1 MNSNVGVALIEVLN
15 IHKIVKPLTRVFLG
29 GACLLSTAAHALDI
43 NLIEDVA
50 APLNNDQRNGFIEA
64 AGIWESR
71 ISSNVTVNI
80 KVGMVSLSS
89 NVIGQAGSAWY
100 RTSYSDFR
108 TGVTQSATSTT
119 DAAFL
124 ATLPTGTTYSRV
136 INQTNDTP
144 GSDPYA
150 TWIDTQSMIFINGSN
165 AKALGL
171 LSGTNASLDASIQ
184 FNTAFSFD
192 YNRANGITYN
202 QMDFVGVAAHEIGH
216 ALGFMSIVDS
226 VDTEGGDAVDFLN
239 MPMDFMRYSASS
251 FALGIS
257 DVSAGPEAKF
267 TYINGVS
274 IPMSL
279 GANIGNGQQASHF
292 YLTGNLGMMAPTASY
307 GQKLSV
313 SDNDLL
319 VMDALGWEL
328 TAFGLS
334 QIPEPSTYGLFIGA
348 LSIAAACVRRK
359 SKLPSREGV

>member
-1 MNSNVGVALIEVLN
+1 MGVEASALQ
-15 IHKIVKPLTRVFLG
+15 
-29 GACLLSTAAHALDI
+29 I
-43 NLIEDVA
+43 NLIEDAA

-80 KVGMVSLSS
+80 KVGMVSLAS
-89 NVIGQAGSAWY
+89 NIIGQAGSAWY
-100 RTSYSDFR
+100 DATYADFR
-108 TGVTQSATSTT
+108 SSIAQKATSST

-124 ATLPTGTTYSRV
+124 ATLPTGNTYTRL

-144 GSDPYA
+144 GNDPYA
-150 TWIDTQSMIFINGSN
+150 TWVDAQSMIYLNGGN
-165 AKALGL
+165 KKALGL
-171 LSGTNASLDASIQ
+171 LSGTNTALDALIQ
-184 FNTAFSFD
+184 FNTAFAFD
-192 YNRANGITYN
+192 YNRSNGIAYN
-202 QMDFVGVAAHEIGH
+202 QMDFVGTAAHEIGH
-216 ALGFMSIVDS
+216 ALGFVSIVDD
-226 VDTEGGDAVDFLN
+226 VDTVAGNAVDFLN

-257 DVSAGPEAKF
+257 DVSAGPVAKF

-292 YLTGNLGMMAPTASY
+292 YVTGNLGMMAPTASY

-313 SDNDLL
+313 SGNDLL
-319 VMDALGWEL
+319 VMDAIGWEL

-359 SKLPSREGV
+359 SKLPSRERV

>member
-1 MNSNVGVALIEVLN
+1 MGVEASALQ
-15 IHKIVKPLTRVFLG
+15 
-29 GACLLSTAAHALDI
+29 I
-43 NLIEDVA
+43 NLIEDAA

-80 KVGMVSLSS
+80 KVGMVSLNS
-89 NVIGQAGSAWY
+89 NIIGQAGSSWY
-100 RTSYSDFR
+100 RASYSDFR
-108 TGVTQSATSTT
+108 TLVTQSATSAT

-124 ATLPTGTTYSRV
+124 ATLPTGTGYSRV

-144 GSDPYA
+144 GTDPYA
-150 TWIDTQSMIFINGSN
+150 TWVDAQSMIYLNGGN
-165 AKALGL
+165 KKALGL
-171 LSGTNASLDASIQ
+171 LSGTNTALDALIQ
-184 FNTAFSFD
+184 FNTAFAFD
-192 YNRANGITYN
+192 YNRSNGIAYN
-202 QMDFVGVAAHEIGH
+202 QMDFVGTAAHEIGH
-216 ALGFMSIVDS
+216 ALGFVSIVDD
-226 VDTEGGDAVDFLN
+226 VDTVAGNAVDFLN

-257 DVSAGPEAKF
+257 DVSAGPVAKF

-279 GANIGNGQQASHF
+279 GSNIGNGQQASHF

-313 SDNDLL
+313 SGNDLL
-319 VMDALGWEL
+319 VMDAIGWEL

-359 SKLPSREGV
+359 SKLPSRERV